1 MDKIYQQAKDKN
13 VANILVYV
21 GPKVSNSENTRYA
34 CKDREGT
41 IKMTAD
47 ELLDACLKGTL
58 FISAGD
64 GPDKYVT
71 LKSFTDYRQGG
82 ADSYVDADL
91 HDIPGGTTNLT
102 LVSSEYPTT

>member
-13 VANILVYV
+13 VANVLVYV
-21 GPKVSNSENTRYA
+21 GPKVSDSEATRYA

-58 FISAGD
+58 FIFAGD

-71 LKSFTDYRQGG
+71 LKSFTDHRQNNS
-82 ADSYVDADL
+82 DSYVDADL
-91 HDIPGGTTNLT
+91 HDVPGVITNLT
-102 LVSSEYPTT
+102 LVSSEHAG